1 MTTGKKFCA
10 NCGAALETSNT
21 YRPTQKSHAS
31 YNSKLT
37 IGIII
42 LVIGIALIVIT
53 QTVSLTIRHDTGYSM
68 QGIGEIYRNDDTLEN
83 VILFLGIASLIAG
96 GIVLAFGFQE
106 KRK

>member
-1 MTTGKKFCA
+1 
-10 NCGAALETSNT
+10 
-21 YRPTQKSHAS
+21 
-31 YNSKLT
+31 
-37 IGIII
+37 
-42 LVIGIALIVIT
+42 
-53 QTVSLTIRHDTGYSM
+53 M